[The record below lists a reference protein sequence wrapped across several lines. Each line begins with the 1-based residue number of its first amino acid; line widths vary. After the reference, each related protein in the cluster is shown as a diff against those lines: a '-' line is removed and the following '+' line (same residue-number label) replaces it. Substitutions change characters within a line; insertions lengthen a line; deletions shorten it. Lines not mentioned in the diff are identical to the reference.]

1 MNDFFARQE
10 NARRNTGY
18 LLFLFTLAVIAVVLG
33 VYLVVAFSLWFS
45 DFIHGRV
52 ATLWDAQ
59 VFFWCSAVSLSFIAA
74 ISVWKMTELREGGAA
89 IAKALGARLVPPQ
102 TSEPRERLLRNVMEE
117 MAIASGIPVPDL
129 FLLEHERGINAFAA
143 GFGTS
148 DAVICVTR
156 GALELLTR
164 DELQGVMAHEF
175 SHILNADIL
184 LNLRL
189 LGWLGGIQA
198 VGQTG
203 KAMLEGM
210 RHAGR
215 RAHGGALFAGLALY
229 TVGYLGHFLA
239 QLIKSAVSRQREYL
253 ADASAV
259 QFTRNPGGLAGALK
273 KIGGLATG
281 SHLQHPRAGEMSH
294 MFFGNGI
301 SDAWLSS
308 LDSHPP
314 LQERIKLLEPR
325 FDGVFPKVTPL
336 PIPVGEVAQP
346 PKRPTQVQPDQQYS
360 GAAINALL
368 NSIGE
373 PMQQHLAL
381 AGRLLSE
388 LPDELLAATRDPATA
403 RAVIYG
409 LLLNSDEETRK
420 RQLEAVATLEG
431 DRLVQEVMKLAPE
444 LRLLPPQARLPLLDL
459 SLPALRRLNA
469 EEFARLKKAADA
481 LAATDRR
488 LSVFELALR
497 HLMLRHLQPHF
508 FPSPLRSVQIYG
520 VRGVQKE
527 CSCILSTMARV
538 GNKEESAAA
547 EAFAK
552 GVSVLNEPKAE
563 FAFLSGAECSSKA
576 LTAALSALDGAS
588 PLIKRKL
595 LGACLQCVVHDQ
607 VVNVDEV
614 ELFRAVAD
622 AIGCPVP
629 PWLNSA
635 VTVAGTAPRAPL
647 APDAEHPAKSA
658 AVER

>member
-1 MNDFFARQE
+1 MNNFFARQE
-10 NARRNTGY
+10 NARRNTGR
-18 LLFLFTLAVIAVVLG
+18 LLFLFALAVIAVVLG
-33 VYLVVAFSLWFS
+33 VYLVVALSFWFS
-45 DFIHGRV
+45 DFTRGR
-52 ATLWDAQ
+52 AASLWHAQ
-59 VFFWCSAVSLSFIAA
+59 AFFWSSAVSLSFIAA
-74 ISVWKMTELREGGAA
+74 ISVWKMMELREGGAA
-89 IAKALGARLVPPQ
+89 IAKALGARLVPPH
-102 TSEPRERLLRNVMEE
+102 TNEPRERLLRNVMEE

-129 FLLEHERGINAFAA
+129 YLMERERGINAFAA

-156 GALELLTR
+156 GALELLNR

-281 SHLQHPRAGEMSH
+281 SRLQHPRAGEMSH

-301 SDAWLSS
+301 SDAWLAS

-314 LQERIKLLEPR
+314 LPERIKLLDPR

-336 PIPVGEVAQP
+336 PAPVDEAAPPRQRPPQVKPAQE
-346 PKRPTQVQPDQQYS
+346 YS

-373 PMQQHLAL
+373 PMQQHLDL
-381 AGRLLSE
+381 AGQLLSE
-388 LPDELLAATRDPATA
+388 LPVPLLAATHDPVTA

-409 LLLNSDEETRK
+409 LMLNSDEETRK
-420 RQLEAVATLEG
+420 RQLEAVATLEA
-431 DRLVQEVMKLAPE
+431 DHLAREVRKIAPE
-444 LRLLPPQARLPLLDL
+444 LQLLPPQARLPLLDL

-469 EEFARLKKAADA
+469 EEFARLKKTSDA
-481 LAATDRR
+481 LAAADRR

-552 GVSVLNEPKAE
+552 GVCLLNEPKAE
-563 FAFLSGAECSSKA
+563 FAFLPGAECSSKA

-595 LGACLQCVVHDQ
+595 LGACLQCMVHDQ

-629 PWLNSA
+629 PWLSSPLPP
-635 VTVAGTAPRAPL
+635 AGTALQAPS
-647 APDAEHPAKSA
+647 APGAEHRAQSA
-658 AVER
+658 ADEP